1 MKKSLTLFAAIAVIA
16 AGLTVLV
23 FLFLGGRHSMRSIQV
38 SGDIEAHES
47 VLGFQVAGRIVDL
60 PVEEGKWVE
69 KDAIV
74 ARLDDSDYR
83 QQVAHDEAALKFS
96 EAELTLALAGSREQE
111 IEALRQSMLNDE
123 AQMTETK
130 LDYDRAEELYRAD
143 AGSQQNRD
151 LAETAHKRAQAAYEQ
166 ARQEY
171 ELAAAGTRKE
181 TIDIARANVKRAR
194 EALQLSRLQLDH
206 TLLRA
211 PLDGVVV
218 VRQAE
223 LGEVMAPG
231 TPVITFAD
239 LDHVWMR
246 AYVDE
251 TELGRVGW
259 NQPATL
265 RTDTFPGKTYAGRVS
280 FIADKAEFTPKS
292 VETHKERVTLV
303 YRIKI
308 DVDNPGHQLKPG
320 MPVDAQIDTGAP
332 ASHG

>member
-1 MKKSLTLFAAIAVIA
+1 
-16 AGLTVLV
+16 
-23 FLFLGGRHSMRSIQV
+23 MRSIQV
-38 SGDIEAHES
+38 SGNIEAHES
-47 VLGFQVAGRIVDL
+47 VLSFQVAGRIVDL

-83 QQVAHDEAALKFS
+83 QQVAHDEATLKLAQ
-96 EAELTLALAGSREQE
+96 AELTLALAGSREQE

-123 AQMTETK
+123 AQLTETK
-130 LDYDRAEELYRAD
+130 LDYDRAEALYRAD
-143 AGSQQNRD
+143 AASQQNRD
-151 LAETAHKRAQAAYEQ
+151 LAETAYKRAQAAYEQ

-171 ELAAAGTRKE
+171 ELAVAGTRKE
-181 TIDIARANVKRAR
+181 TIDIARANVKRAS

-259 NQPATL
+259 NQPATVSS
-265 RTDTFPGKTYAGRVS
+265 DTFAGKTYAGRVS

-332 ASHG
+332 GWHG